1 MAFPTYDYL
10 NSLAN
15 GMVTIDFT
23 PYLNSGVISQDQFN
37 ALTNTNKES
46 VNSFN
51 ELFD

>member
-1 MAFPTYDYL
+1 MTFPTYDYL

-15 GMVTIDFT
+15 GMVNIDFT
-23 PYLNSGVISQDQFN
+23 PYLNSGVITQDQFN

-46 VNSFN
+46 VASFN

>member
-1 MAFPTYDYL
+1 MTFPTYDYL

-15 GMVTIDFT
+15 GMVNVDFT
-23 PYLNSGVISQDQFN
+23 PYLNSGVITQDQFN

-46 VNSFN
+46 VASFN